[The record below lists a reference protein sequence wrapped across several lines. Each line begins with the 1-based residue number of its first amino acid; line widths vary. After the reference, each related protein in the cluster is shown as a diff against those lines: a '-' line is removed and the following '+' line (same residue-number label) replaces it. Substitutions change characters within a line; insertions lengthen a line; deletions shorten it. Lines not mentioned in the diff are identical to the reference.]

1 MLWQTLVSMHGR
13 ILHGICI
20 CPYTTIC
27 GERGL
32 CCWVE
37 NDLHFRPLLRIIL
50 WKVLLNRLSC
60 SWKLE
65 SLSRVL
71 KLFALN
77 EGKNNP
83 KPLPSLGDDGATV
96 FTEAVRRDGEL
107 CMCILKKMSG
117 TFQSFKKKL
126 VLNALHISEEAI
138 PMLEQW
144 QQQLLLTS
152 SRNSY

>member
-1 MLWQTLVSMHGR
+1 MHLS
-13 ILHGICI
+13 I
-20 CPYTTIC
+20 YTTIC

-32 CCWVE
+32 CCCFE
-37 NDLHFRPLLRIIL
+37 NDLHFWPLLRIIL
-50 WKVLLNRLSC
+50 CKVLLNRLSS

-77 EGKNNP
+77 EAKNNP
-83 KPLPSLGDDGATV
+83 KHLPSLGDDGTTV
-96 FTEAVRRDGEL
+96 LTEAVRRYGEL

-126 VLNALHISEEAI
+126 ALNALHSSEEAI
-138 PMLEQW
+138 PMLVQW

-152 SRNSY
+152 SRTSY